1 MKLNYILAA
10 SILAVSFAC
19 TGVAVAQT
27 QQSREVLG
35 VEDVEKAI
43 KAAIEAGKQ
52 GKMDDMKAQTDLAHK
67 ATRASSKDRASV
79 QMERALPHI
88 TSAQAEE
95 AKGNKD
101 GAMTHLEEAL
111 KAVGFSGGY

>member
-1 MKLNYILAA
+1 MKFTYLAA
-10 SILAVSFAC
+10 SILAASITC

-35 VEDVEKAI
+35 VEDVVKAT

-52 GKMDDMKAQTDLAHK
+52 GNMDVMKAQTDAAQK
-67 ATRASSKDRASV
+67 ATRASSKERASV
-79 QMERALPHI
+79 QMERTLPHL

-101 GAMTHLEEAL
+101 GAMTHLEAAL
-111 KAVGFSGGY
+111 KEVEFSGGY